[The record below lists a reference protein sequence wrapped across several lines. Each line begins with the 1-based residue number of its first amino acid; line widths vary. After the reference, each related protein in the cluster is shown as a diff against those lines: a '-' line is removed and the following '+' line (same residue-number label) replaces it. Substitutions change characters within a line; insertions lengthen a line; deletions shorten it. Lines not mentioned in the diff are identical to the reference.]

1 MRHNQIYFFLILFCF
16 SIFTSCK
23 NDKSKKPLP
32 GYTGNAGEIVVVAK
46 ADELRS
52 SLILEALS
60 NTFLRNIPGLP
71 QPEPE
76 FDVVRIPKKD
86 FSRIFQL
93 HRNILIFE
101 IDKLNDNKIHYL
113 QNQWAK
119 GQKIVEITA
128 SSVPQA
134 VKLLEENSENILNYF
149 KFAEIERLIERNKKL
164 GNKEVE
170 NQLKKQFNISL
181 TIQKDAYLAKQDSN
195 FAWVRIERVRKK
207 GGYDHRI
214 SQGLILFEIPYRD
227 TAQLNLQY
235 LTHLKDSITKKQIPG
250 PTEGSYM
257 TTSYKLEKPF
267 ARKYQLKNKYVT
279 EIRGLWRVEG
289 NFMGGPFVHLAIV
302 DEKNSRI
309 VNIVGYVYAP
319 QFNKRDYL
327 REIEAMLYSFEL

>member
-1 MRHNQIYFFLILFCF
+1 MRHKLTFIIFILF
-16 SIFTSCK
+16 SLLAFTGCK
-23 NDKSKKPLP
+23 EDEQKKPLP

-46 ADELRS
+46 DEELRS
-52 SLILEALS
+52 SLILDALS

-76 FDVVRIPKKD
+76 FDVVRISKKD
-86 FSRIFQL
+86 FLRIFQL

-101 IDKLNDNKIHYL
+101 IDKLNDDKVHYL

-128 SSVPQA
+128 SSVPKA
-134 VKLLEENSENILNYF
+134 VKLLEENSETILNYF

-170 NQLKKQFNISL
+170 QQLKKQFNVSL

-214 SQGLILFEIPYRD
+214 SQGLILFEVPYRD
-227 TAQLNLQY
+227 TAQLNIQY
-235 LTHLKDSITKKQIPG
+235 LTNLKDSITKLQIPG

-267 ARKYQLKNKYVT
+267 ARKYRLKNKYVV
-279 EIRGLWRVEG
+279 EIRGL
-289 NFMGGPFVHLAIV
+289 
-302 DEKNSRI
+302 
-309 VNIVGYVYAP
+309 
-319 QFNKRDYL
+319 
-327 REIEAMLYSFEL
+327 